1 MQLCFVTEMTQL
13 VFQYVKE
20 KERKEIEER
29 RRYPLEMRLKE
40 NIVGQEGAILTVAA
54 SMIFYVTKSDLEDY
68 GLANL
73 GIIFFWIC
81 FHLFAAIRRRENGW
95 YDEEHPLVF
104 LFLGSS
110 GIGKYAFLEQ
120 RFSLYIWVYSYK
132 TWAIWY
138 CIIND
143 WDSTQIC
150 L

>member
-1 MQLCFVTEMTQL
+1 MIQL

-54 SMIFYVTKSDLEDY
+54 GMIFYATKSVWKTTVWQ
-68 GLANL
+68 
-73 GIIFFWIC
+73 FWKLYSTESV

-110 GIGKYAFLEQ
+110 GIGKFQCFFGTYLVYTYEFSHKTYA
-120 RFSLYIWVYSYK
+120 I
-132 TWAIWY
+132 
-138 CIIND
+138 
-143 WDSTQIC
+143 
-150 L
+150 